1 MLKRLL
7 LWSASVLLL
16 SVSLRADSY
25 HLLSLA
31 LYQPEAT
38 LEQRVGTTVDMV
50 SYVKALNAAAA
61 AYFDAL
67 PPGHPGILNL
77 VIAFKPSGKSKV
89 WLVPQDAK
97 LDKPADLIKKL
108 EAVPAP
114 KPNGGPIAFCLH
126 ASLWGGTDATPFTQP
141 PYPDEWLNASPNS
154 LKPLLIPDGVLDAIW
169 KD

>member
-7 LWSASVLLL
+7 VWSAFALLL
-16 SVSLRADSY
+16 STSLRAEPY

-38 LEQRVGTTVDMV
+38 LEQRVGTNVDMV
-50 SYVKALNAAAA
+50 SYVKALNAAAV

-89 WLVPQDAK
+89 WLVPQDTK
-97 LDKPADLIKKL
+97 IDKPADLIKKL

-114 KPNGGPIAFCLH
+114 KANGGPIAFCLH

-141 PYPDEWLNASPNS
+141 PYPDEWLNASPSS

>member
-1 MLKRLL
+1 MLKHLL
-7 LWSASVLLL
+7 VWSAFAILLPA
-16 SVSLRADSY
+16 SSRADSY
-25 HLLSLA
+25 RLLSLA

-38 LEQRVGTTVDMV
+38 MEQRVGTNVDLV

-61 AYFDAL
+61 AYFNAL
-67 PPGHPGILNL
+67 PQGHPAILNL
-77 VIAFKPSGKSKV
+77 VVAFKPSGKSKV
-89 WLVPQDAK
+89 WLVPEEVK
-97 LDKPADLIKKL
+97 FDKPADLIKKL